1 MIKEPPI
8 WQGKGARHFRQRE
21 REREK
26 RVQILKPK
34 TVEQASKAVQ

>member
-21 REREK
+21 RERKEGSN
-26 RVQILKPK
+26 
-34 TVEQASKAVQ
+34 SKAKNSRTGL